1 MKTHIWIYQIK
12 SNLDPESRFWI
23 RSNEDSRLDGC
34 TRDEGSQQVEVPPAA
49 NLQMLMLILLM
60 ILFMMLM
67 LMLLMMTFMIIIM
80 LSY

>member
-1 MKTHIWIYQIK
+1 MKTHIWIDQIK

-49 NLQMLMLILLM
+49 NLQMLILILLM

-67 LMLLMMTFMIIIM
+67 LMMTFMIIIM